1 MAPESKLGSLNQFY
15 RPKWVHTQ
23 SLVQKYDRGWILEKF
38 EEARPNATF
47 SLWPLISFVES
58 EISWSSRRVR
68 WCWFDDWWR
77 HHQPISVMSCN
88 DNRNFAI
95 YAVQGIRNHARSP
108 MGHLWRNSLHE
119 GFRAWCGLGRN
130 NYFVTWQCS
139 ICFSFC
145 YNTKCK
151 RVRSMDLPLA
161 QTTL

>member
-1 MAPESKLGSLNQFY
+1 MPSHWHFVINKELFTRLLSKERHHISVLPLPAISY
-15 RPKWVHTQ
+15 
-23 SLVQKYDRGWILEKF
+23 
-38 EEARPNATF
+38 AF